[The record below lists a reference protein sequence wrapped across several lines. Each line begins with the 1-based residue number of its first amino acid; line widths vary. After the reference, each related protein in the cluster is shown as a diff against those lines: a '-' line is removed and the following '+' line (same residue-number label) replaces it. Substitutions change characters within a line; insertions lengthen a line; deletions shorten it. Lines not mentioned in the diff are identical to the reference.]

1 VAIEDLSP
9 TGRRRLLR
17 AMNFKALMGER
28 KRLVAAREK
37 AQKRVTEIETAMA
50 DVYAAILDTDRT
62 DPA

>member
-1 VAIEDLSP
+1 
-9 TGRRRLLR
+9 
-17 AMNFKALMGER
+17 MNFKALMGER